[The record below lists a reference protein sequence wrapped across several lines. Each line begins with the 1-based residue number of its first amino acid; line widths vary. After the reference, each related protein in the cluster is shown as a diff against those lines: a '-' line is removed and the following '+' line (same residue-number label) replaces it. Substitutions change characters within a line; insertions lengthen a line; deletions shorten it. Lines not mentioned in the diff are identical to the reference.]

1 MCRYL
6 PDRNVAMENNSVV
19 DRLVGRGPEI
29 EADVRWTG
37 GSPGA
42 LGHEDGDHVL
52 PGVGIPGGAHAAVP
66 AVPAGYRRDVVAPG
80 DHGDAES
87 PAVAVKEARDQAGYR
102 FLLGRQLVGRHGLD

>member
-42 LGHEDGDHVL
+42 LGHEDVDHVL
-52 PGVGIPGGAHAAVP
+52 PGLGIPGGPHAAVP
-66 AVPAGYRRDVVAPG
+66 AVPAGHRREGVAPCDQG
-80 DHGDAES
+80 HAET
-87 PAVAVKEARDQAGYR
+87 PAVAVKEDIDHAE
-102 FLLGRQLVGRHGLD
+102 